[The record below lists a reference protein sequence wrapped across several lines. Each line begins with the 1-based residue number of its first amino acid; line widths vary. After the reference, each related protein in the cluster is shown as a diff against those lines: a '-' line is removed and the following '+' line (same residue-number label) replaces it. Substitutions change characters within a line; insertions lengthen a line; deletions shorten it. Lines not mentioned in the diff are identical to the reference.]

1 MDSKT
6 QVFWAD
12 RTAQELIERE
22 NNLRRGVKVFRCESG
37 LGASGIPHI
46 GSVGDVL
53 RQYAV
58 ALALKDA
65 GAKSELI
72 CYSDDRDGLRKVPS
86 KFPDSLEKFIG
97 SPVTSIPD
105 PFKCHNSYGE
115 HMSSI
120 LIDAVE
126 KLGIEYKFQSATDT
140 YRKGILDA
148 QIEKILVNVDR
159 IGKII
164 KEMVGQE
171 KFLQIYPYYPVC
183 EKCGKI
189 YTTRV
194 VEVLQKK
201 HKVRYVCDQ
210 EFVGK
215 NQNNG
220 NRIIVKGCGYSGE
233 SSYFKSDGKLA
244 WKVEFAARWDAL
256 KIIFE
261 AVGKDI
267 LDSVK
272 INDRI
277 SSEILAF
284 EPPMHIVYELFLEK
298 GGEKISKSFGNVFTA
313 QDWMRY
319 GSPQSL
325 NLLMFKRSA
334 GARELSEND
343 IPSYMDE
350 VDNLE
355 RVYFGEKKTANE
367 KELSHLKRLFEY
379 VHFLEQP
386 KKPRFKISYNVL
398 ANIVRIIPIEDKFK
412 VMENMLSKSGHID
425 RLSKEDEKILKNRIA
440 YAANWIEAMS
450 KDIQP
455 QKIPVSDEERRAL
468 EKLLESLKKRMAAEE
483 MQTLVFSTA
492 KEFKI
497 DAAQFFKLL
506 YSMILGIDRGPR
518 LGNLIEA
525 IGQEKTVKILEKS
538 LKG

>member
-6 QVFWAD
+6 RVFWAD
-12 RTAQELIERE
+12 RTAQGLIERE

-65 GAKSELI
+65 DAKSELI

-97 SPVTSIPD
+97 SPVTDIPD

-171 KFLQIYPYYPVC
+171 KFLQLYPYYPVC

-220 NRIIVKGCGYSGE
+220 NMIIVKGCGHAGE
-233 SSYFKSDGKLA
+233 ASYFKSDGKLA

-379 VHFLEQP
+379 VHFLNPP
-386 KKPRFKISYNVL
+386 KRPGLKINYNVL
-398 ANIVRIIPIEDKFK
+398 ANIAKVIPIKEKVE
-412 VMENMLSKSGHID
+412 VMENMLAKTGHIEKM
-425 RLSKEDEKILKNRIA
+425 SKEDKNILKKRVA
-440 YAANWIEAMS
+440 YASNWIEVMGKGIS
-450 KDIQP
+450 SGKIQ
-455 QKIPVSDEERRAL
+455 VSDKEKKAL
-468 EKLLESLKKRMAAEE
+468 EALSSLLGKEMEAEKI
-483 MQTLVFSTA
+483 QTLVFETA
-492 KEFKI
+492 KKYGI

>member
-1 MDSKT
+1 MGKENPI
-6 QVFWAD
+6 FWAD

-22 NNLRRGVKVFRCESG
+22 NSFKRGVKVFRCESG

-58 ALALKDA
+58 ALALKDS
-65 GAKSELI
+65 GVKSELI

-97 SPVTSIPD
+97 APVTSIPD
-105 PFKCHNSYGE
+105 PFKCHASYGE

-120 LIDAVE
+120 LVDAVE
-126 KLGIEYKFQSATDT
+126 KLGLEYKFQSATDA

-148 QIEKILVNVDR
+148 QIEKILGNVDDAGR
-159 IGKII
+159 IIQ
-164 KEMVGQE
+164 EMVGQE

-194 VEVLQKK
+194 VETLQKE

-215 NQNNG
+215 NQNSG
-220 NRIIVKGCGYSGE
+220 QKIVVKGCGHEGE
-233 SSYFKSDGKLA
+233 TSYFKSDGKLA

-256 KIIFE
+256 KIVFE

-277 SSEILAF
+277 SKEVLGFA
-284 EPPMHIVYELFLEK
+284 PPLHMVYELFLEK

-313 QDWMRY
+313 QDWLRY

-343 IPSYMDE
+343 IPVYMDE
-350 VDNLE
+350 VDSLE
-355 RVYFGEKKTANE
+355 RIYSGEKKIANE
-367 KELSHLKRLFEY
+367 KEFAHLKRLFEY
-379 VHFLEQP
+379 VYFLKQP
-386 KKPRFKISYNVL
+386 KTPRFKINYNVL
-398 ANIVRIIPIEDKFK
+398 ANITRVIPIEDKFK
-412 VMENMLSKSGHID
+412 VIENMLEKSGHID
-425 RLSKEDEKILKNRIA
+425 KLSKEDKNILKERIA
-440 YAANWIEAMS
+440 YASNWIEVMG
-450 KDIQP
+450 KDIRP
-455 QKIPVSDEERRAL
+455 QKIDISNEERQAL
-468 EKLLESLKKRMAAEE
+468 EKLLEALKEKLGAEE
-483 MQTLVFSTA
+483 MQTLVFTTA
-492 KEFKI
+492 KKFGI
-497 DAAQFFKLL
+497 DAARFF
-506 YSMILGIDRGPR
+506 I
-518 LGNLIEA
+518 
-525 IGQEKTVKILEKS
+525 
-538 LKG
+538 